1 MAVHAQQLAIAI
13 AAMVALTGCATERAA
28 SPAPPPPST
37 ASRAPWPSAPGPGGV
52 DVAWSLV
59 RAGDVVRVEVRAT
72 IEPGWHLYGLTSEY
86 GVRPSLELDLEYP
99 AALVGPLVEPPA
111 VAELALD
118 ELPIT
123 AHRGEVAFVQSI
135 FAPGGAA
142 RVPARF
148 RWQVCNDADTYC
160 APGVSEVTLI
170 LPGPDGRAS
179 GAWELAPGLTVE
191 LVPTRGVW
199 SGSRDTPSAYPSIVV
214 ASGHEEPKVE
224 VSPPS
229 GVSAREPIFYE
240 FSDDDAG
247 PAPAEGVAVGIGL
260 VGPTGG
266 SLTVRITHLG
276 ATRTVV
282 LPFAP

>member
-37 ASRAPWPSAPGPGGV
+37 ASRAPWPSAPGPGRV

-86 GVRPSLELDLEYP
+86 GVRPSLELDLEHP

-123 AHRGEVAFVQSI
+123 AHRGDVAFVQSVSS
-135 FAPGGAA
+135 PAA
-142 RVPARF
+142 AKVPARF
-148 RWQVCNDADTYC
+148 RWQVCNDPDTYC
-160 APGVSEVTLI
+160 APGVSEVTLL
-170 LPGPDGRAS
+170 LPGPDGRAP
-179 GAWELAPGLTVE
+179 GPWELTPGLTLE
-191 LVPTRGVW
+191 LVPARGAW
-199 SGSRDTPSAYPSIVV
+199 SGSRDGPSAYPRLLV
-214 ASGHEEPKVE
+214 ASGHEEPKAE
-224 VSPPS
+224 VSPPP
-229 GVSAREPIFYE
+229 GVSVREPLIYE
-240 FSDDDAG
+240 FDDDVAR
-247 PAPAEGVAVGIGL
+247 APEGGVATSVGL

-266 SLTVRITHLG
+266 TLTVRITHLG